1 MAGDVIMVLHEIV
14 ELSVLPFMAPV
25 VSWAV
30 VCGGGEPFP
39 GFVPTSALV
48 VTAKQA
54 AGVAEDQEW
63 PEASLWYRMSSWGC
77 PFYILWPMS

>member
-48 VTAKQA
+48 VTAEQA
-54 AGVAEDQEW
+54 AGVVEGQEW
-63 PEASLWYRMSSWGC
+63 MEASHLYRLRVGSC
-77 PFYILWPMS
+77 QIYLLWPQ